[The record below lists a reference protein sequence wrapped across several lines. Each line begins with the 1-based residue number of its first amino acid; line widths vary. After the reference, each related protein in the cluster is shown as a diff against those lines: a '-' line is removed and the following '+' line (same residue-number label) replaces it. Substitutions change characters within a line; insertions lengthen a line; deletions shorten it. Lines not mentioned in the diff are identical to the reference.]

1 MLGHNS
7 QTSVIS
13 EANNHRRKLQNRKNQ
28 RARRQ
33 RLKGQDAEPNQAS
46 APFEIKRWRVDE
58 IDSVSPQET
67 GAGTT
72 ANMQHFP
79 CRTFPS
85 TAEDVV
91 LPESSLVPRLD
102 HITTVDSTPQSFNL
116 IFPLSSD
123 HLLHLIQYNVFRAF
137 ISIKLTLNTV
147 FPNPKICPVFGP
159 CLDDTTRYP
168 PNPNTPPS
176 LFPTTLQLTQ
186 YHFPWINL
194 MPFPRVRDNFIRR
207 EGHFDV
213 WELWRDL
220 VGDHL
225 SFSEAAWR
233 RGTGFSFSTPSHEL
247 QQPSTRLADNYLDV
261 DEVTAGRNGLIIWGE
276 PHDIQSWEATP
287 GFLRKWSWAVEGC
300 DELIEISNRWRMGR
314 GEEPMQ
320 LSTSRPGKVFE
331 VRY

>member
-1 MLGHNS
+1 MPGHNIHS
-7 QTSVIS
+7 SVVS
-13 EANNHRRKLQNRKNQ
+13 AGNKQRRKLQNRKNQ

-33 RLKGQDAEPNQAS
+33 RLKGHDAVTDQAS
-46 APFEIKRWRVDE
+46 APFEIKRWRIDE
-58 IDSVSPQET
+58 IDSVSSQEMDNT
-67 GAGTT
+67 ETT
-72 ANMQHFP
+72 AYIQYSP
-79 CRTFPS
+79 CRTCPS
-85 TAEDVV
+85 TSEDSVISRELPFVNVV
-91 LPESSLVPRLD
+91 SHQD
-102 HITTVDSTPQSFNL
+102 QIITVDSTSPRPLNFN
-116 IFPLSSD
+116 FPLPAD
-123 HLLHLIQYNVFRAF
+123 HLLHLIQHNVFRAF
-137 ISIKLTLNTV
+137 MSIKITLNTV
-147 FPNPKICPVFGP
+147 FPNPKVCPVFGP

-176 LFPTTLQLTQ
+176 LYPTTLQLTK

-194 MPFPRVRDNFIRR
+194 MPFPRLRDNFIRR

-233 RGTGFSFSTPSHEL
+233 KGVPFSFSTPSPEL
-247 QQPSTRLADNYLDV
+247 QQSSALLIDNYSDM

-300 DELIEISNRWRMGR
+300 DELIDISNRWRMSR
-314 GEEPMQ
+314 GEEPMR
-320 LSTSRPGKVFE
+320 LSTSVW
-331 VRY
+331 